1 MSDFWR
7 NVSPSRAV
15 RDIFSVL
22 GAPSEF
28 RWRALGLAGLVT
40 GGIFYVM
47 VQQEGRGPP
56 KPPEIIYFES
66 WRDDRSDAE
75 IIAGNIAAAKAA
87 KQEEAEQEAREER
100 ARQVYRA
107 LGRASGIDT
116 QKMYDDGKA
125 ERAAQKQAEDR
136 KSRELLER
144 LAAKPAAK

>member
-1 MSDFWR
+1 MSDFWA

-15 RDIFSVL
+15 RDVFAVL

-28 RWRALGLAGLVT
+28 RWRALALAGLVT

-56 KPPEIIYFES
+56 RPPEIIYFES

-75 IIAGNIAAAKAA
+75 IVAGNVAAAKEARQA
-87 KQEEAEQEAREER
+87 EAEQEAREER

-107 LGRASGIDT
+107 LGKATGIDT

-125 ERAAQKQAEDR
+125 ERAAQKQAEER
-136 KSRELLER
+136 KNRELLER
-144 LAAKPAAK
+144 LVAKPATR

>member
-7 NVSPSRAV
+7 NVSPARAA
-15 RDIFSVL
+15 RDFLSVF
-22 GAPSEF
+22 GAPSEY

-47 VQQEGRGPP
+47 VHQEGRGPP
-56 KPPEIIYFES
+56 RPPEIIYFES
-66 WRDDRSDAE
+66 WRDDRSDVE

-87 KQEEAEQEAREER
+87 KQEEAEQEARDER

-125 ERAAQKQAEDR
+125 ERAAQKQAEER
-136 KSRELLER
+136 KNRALLEQ
-144 LAAKPAAK
+144 LVAKPAAK